1 MTQLD
6 ASPQRAPRG
15 AVDEDSG
22 RRKIDV
28 NTPYGVIY
36 LSQPFN
42 RLRQTGKSMI
52 ILSAS
57 LKSLLVQ
64 SRGVDD
70 VDPEVAKQNVP
81 LSVGEVITLPV
92 RSAES
97 RQLFTLCWLRQCIH
111 GIGSKGISSNCES
124 LLFECC

>member
-1 MTQLD
+1 MRVLD
-6 ASPQRAPRG
+6 GQFKRMRAQGGAGTFPEKPSGMGIYTAMKTALFTTASCPSPRDPISCKSAAAPRG

-22 RRKIDV
+22 RRKLNV

-52 ILSAS
+52 ILAAS

-64 SRGVDD
+64 
-70 VDPEVAKQNVP
+70 
-81 LSVGEVITLPV
+81 I
-92 RSAES
+92 
-97 RQLFTLCWLRQCIH
+97 
-111 GIGSKGISSNCES
+111 
-124 LLFECC
+124 